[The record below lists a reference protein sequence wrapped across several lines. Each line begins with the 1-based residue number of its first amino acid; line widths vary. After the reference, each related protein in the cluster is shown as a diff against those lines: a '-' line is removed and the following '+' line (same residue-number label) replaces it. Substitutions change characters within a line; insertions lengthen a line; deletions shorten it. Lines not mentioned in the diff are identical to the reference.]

1 MRGISYLEALV
12 LDRTNNGADLVKH
25 VLGNKP
31 KESVVKKIDAG
42 NCIGRKALDVAML
55 HYDQLWDQAMWQ
67 INKDMGLGIEA
78 VVMQGKFSYFTAP
91 ISNTVPVRIID
102 IPEAL
107 RALKWDGNKMIT
119 DRYREILKYNPS
131 EAKCYKSRSFSY
143 CTFSGSFYRRC
154 EKDLI
159 SHSGYM
165 CLDFDHLGGENAV
178 ADLKGRLVE
187 DRMLETKLLF
197 VSPSGDGLKWVVQ
210 MDVAPK
216 DYVKM
221 HRRCFA
227 AYSKYIKQTYGVE
240 VDQSGKDIAR
250 ACFIGYDEKAIAM

>member
-12 LDRTNNGADLVKH
+12 LDRTNNGADIVKH
-25 VLGNKP
+25 VLGLKP
-31 KESVVKKIDAG
+31 KESVVMEIEKG

-91 ISNTVPVRIID
+91 ISKTVPVRIID

-107 RALKWDGNKMIT
+107 RALNWEGNKMIT
-119 DRYREILKYNPS
+119 DRYREILKYKPS
-131 EAKCYKSRSFSY
+131 EAKYYKSHSFSY
-143 CTFSGSFYRRC
+143 CTFSGAFYRRC
-154 EKDLI
+154 ERDLI
-159 SHSGYM
+159 YHSGYM
-165 CLDFDHLGGENAV
+165 CLDFDHIGGEKAV
-178 ADLKGRLVE
+178 ADLKGRLAE

-216 DYVKM
+216 DYVRM

-227 AYSKYIKQTYGVE
+227 AYSKYIKETYGVE

-250 ACFIGYDEKAIAM
+250 ACFIGYDDNAIAL